1 MEQGALLHMHRGR
14 SKPFRRSHI
23 YIAISP
29 ELWEPGNPVF
39 GLFLN
44 KEGLVEVLWHNYR
57 GVKEVPFATMVLAIK
72 YHLLELIRRLHASL
86 FWLLYV
92 CQLD

>member
-44 KEGLVEVLWHNYR
+44 KEGLVEVLWHNYT

-86 FWLLYV
+86 LWLLYV